1 MLNNNSLEL
10 LPQHMQSNNN
20 NKKYE
25 ETLYVVPEIFLVER
39 DRHTFVL
46 KNSFLYVPNSSWRYL
61 YCSIILDFTFHGS
74 FKAVFLV
81 SLSGPCVGFRTYME
95 RAWGLSNWFS
105 VKSWLRFISRF
116 GSVGPNHLC
125 GPIHLNGLYCIFFL
139 LDEKKKR
146 TWTVLSDIYFILFH
160 YFLKERYELRWPK
173 IIFLGRTAF

>member
-10 LPQHMQSNNN
+10 LPQHKQSNNN

-61 YCSIILDFTFHGS
+61 YCSVVLNFTFHGS

-81 SLSGPCVGFRTYME
+81 SLSGPSRV
-95 RAWGLSNWFS
+95 SNLHGES
-105 VKSWLRFISRF
+105 LRFIKPVL
-116 GSVGPNHLC
+116 GLKLTSVSFLGLEALGLIISLGPFIWMGFIVVFFTRWKKKEEKRSILFYFIISWRKGMNFDDLKE
-125 GPIHLNGLYCIFFL
+125 FFL
-139 LDEKKKR
+139 REQLFN
-146 TWTVLSDIYFILFH
+146 YF
-160 YFLKERYELRWPK
+160 
-173 IIFLGRTAF
+173 